1 MKTADL
7 IPFILLEL
15 EESDKYGFEL
25 TKNIETKSNG
35 NIIIKQPT
43 LYTLLKKLEKSKFI
57 SSYWQDSEIG
67 GKRHYYKLTE
77 SGRLHVSTLPSYET
91 LMQNALNDEFEYT
104 VTQTPSTHAFVVPQ
118 EEKRL
123 SIMDE
128 LLLKN
133 TQTSES
139 ILPSEEV
146 FANENI
152 DSSTGLDINL
162 TNAEILKE
170 KEISLDEQFATNKQ
184 VSTFTEKIPVVSTS
198 IPSKNEKPK
207 SDEVLNTEFIAPHN
221 DMEIKHVDYVDFK
234 NCKENQ
240 YAKKVVKKKL
250 LQVLATS
257 GTLIILLALCEL
269 LTNFAGHSTLY
280 YVFFISSI
288 LIAIFY
294 PVIYA
299 SNMEK
304 YRLKYQKDTYKAK
317 IKNRIFIGLTIML
330 VVLVISIITSIKLDK
345 NSLSTMFG
353 FNNFANLYA
362 PILLSLIYFIDL
374 LYCSILTKKINK

>member
-198 IPSKNEKPK
+198 IPSKNEMPK